1 MKKEIKDLLKIA
13 NPNELAWHKIIVSVF
28 VGANELS
35 VNNNL
40 LIKSLLIKS
49 NSHINEAISKLSN
62 SFSFDDLI
70 EAFELLVP
78 EADRVVNGA
87 IYTPGYIK
95 EFIVKNSL
103 LKIKKNPEDI
113 LAVDIACGCGAF
125 LYTIANEIHLSTKKS
140 FSKIYQENLFGLDI
154 CKSSVLRAEIL
165 LSLLAIKFG
174 EDERKFQFNI
184 HCGNALSFNWFK
196 NNSAI
201 SKNEGFDLV
210 VGNPPYVRAKNIDA
224 ASKLLL
230 PNWSVT
236 SSGNPDLY
244 IPFFEIGL
252 HYLNDDGFLGYITVN
267 SFFRS
272 VNARE
277 LRAFF
282 QKNEISLSIIDFGNE
297 RIFLGKSAYTCLF
310 FASKKKSNFISYKKE
325 SKDSLLE
332 NKMIGFDRISYKS
345 LNSKVG
351 WLLSDKHVIKNITK
365 IEGVGR
371 ALGSLFNI
379 KNGIATLS
387 NHTYIFK
394 PISESK
400 FFFEI
405 ESKGKKFKIE
415 KAICRNIIKPNI
427 LKSED
432 QIDGLME
439 KLIFPYHV
447 DGATLKLISEAF
459 FKKSYPEAY
468 KYLSAN
474 KSHLA
479 ERDKGDGSY
488 ENWYAFGRT
497 QALMDHGYK
506 LLFPYMAKAPHFV
519 FTEEQ
524 DLLIYCGYAI
534 FSDSEKDLHIL
545 KKILQSKIF
554 HYYMVNTSK
563 PYSGGF
569 YSYAKNYVKNFGI
582 CDLSAPEEKFLL
594 STNNAKKIDDFLN
607 KKYSLNI

>member
-28 VGANELS
+28 LGANSLS
-35 VNNNL
+35 VKNNL
-40 LIKSLLIKS
+40 LLKSLLIKS
-49 NSHINEAISKLSN
+49 NPSINQAISKLSN
-62 SFSFDDLI
+62 AFSFEDLI

-78 EADRVVNGA
+78 ETDRVVNGA

-95 EFIVKNSL
+95 EFIVKNSFSG
-103 LKIKKNPEDI
+103 IKKAPGEI
-113 LAVDIACGCGAF
+113 LAVDLACGCGAF
-125 LYTIANEIHLSTKKS
+125 LYTIANEIHLATHKP
-140 FSKIYQENLFGLDI
+140 FSKIYKENIFGLDI

-174 EDERKFQFNI
+174 EDEKKFQFNI
-184 HCGNALSFNWFK
+184 YCGNALSFDWFK
-196 NNSAI
+196 SAKVV
-201 SKNEGFDLV
+201 SENKGFDLV

-224 ASKLLL
+224 ASRRLL

-236 SSGNPDLY
+236 ASGNPDLY

-252 HYLNDDGFLGYITVN
+252 HFLNDHGVLGFITVN

-277 LRAFF
+277 LRSFF
-282 QKNEISLSIIDFGNE
+282 QKNEVLLSIIDFGSE

-325 SKDSLLE
+325 SKDTLLN
-332 NKMIGFDRISYKS
+332 NKMAGFDRISYKS
-345 LNSKVG
+345 LDSKTG
-351 WLLSDKHVIKNITK
+351 WLLSDLRVIQNIKK
-365 IEGVGR
+365 IEGAGK

-387 NHTYIFK
+387 NHIYIFK

-400 FFFEI
+400 FFYEL
-405 ESKGKKFKIE
+405 ESNGKKFKIE
-415 KAICRNIIKPNI
+415 KSICRNIIKPNI
-427 LKSED
+427 LKTED
-432 QIDGLME
+432 EIEHLME
-439 KLIFPYHV
+439 KLIFPYEAK
-447 DGATLKLISEAF
+447 GSTLGLMNESF
-459 FKKSYPEAY
+459 FKKNFPEAY
-468 KYLSAN
+468 KYLRAN
-474 KSHLA
+474 KTHLDS
-479 ERDKGDGSY
+479 RDKGDGGY

-497 QALMDHGYK
+497 QALMDNGYK

-519 FTEEQ
+519 FTDDR

-534 FSDSEKDLHIL
+534 FSQSEQKLHIL

-554 HYYMVNTSK
+554 HYYIVNTSK
-563 PYSGGF
+563 PYSGDF
-569 YSYAKNYVKNFGI
+569 FSYAKNYVKNFGV
-582 CDLSAPEEKFLL
+582 CCLSDQEEKFLL
-594 STNNAKKIDDFLN
+594 STASTKKIDDFLI
-607 KKYSLNI
+607 KKYCLDI